1 MTAKQITDKIA
12 LLKEAMKKEKIKSV
26 KDKIKNKIEDLRQQA
41 KTSNISTTQLA
52 KSLLGS
58 QRKVANMSDDELR
71 SALKQLKPR
80 SEYSFLKLSSYRSL
94 PKVKDDLKRYAKPVG
109 WRIKGKNN
117 THIPSQKELAIAK
130 KKGTAYYED
139 RPNRADVVRP
149 AKLEDGGMMAK
160 GGIVAY
166 ANDDYENRIGAFSS
180 KASAKTFAKK
190 NVDKYDEITF
200 EDKSGDSI
208 VVSKGDTAKDID
220 WLFGESYSKMA
231 KGGNVERGSAHL
243 YITHTRGQYLVYHG
257 DDVILKPNAK
267 PLFERKG
274 VEEGTWMKMWN
285 VLYGTKKEL
294 K

>member
-160 GGIVAY
+160 GG
-166 ANDDYENRIGAFSS
+166 
-180 KASAKTFAKK
+180 
-190 NVDKYDEITF
+190 
-200 EDKSGDSI
+200 
-208 VVSKGDTAKDID
+208 
-220 WLFGESYSKMA
+220 
-231 KGGNVERGSAHL
+231 NVERGSAHL

>member
-80 SEYSFLKLSSYRSL
+80 SEYSFLKLADYRSL
-94 PKVKDDLKRYAKPVG
+94 PKVKDDLKRFAKPVG

-117 THIPSQKELAIAK
+117 THRPSPKELAIAK
-130 KKGTAYYED
+130 KKGTAYYEE
-139 RPNRADVVRP
+139 RPDRADVVRP

-160 GGIVAY
+160 GGNADSLLIAY
-166 ANDDYENRIGAFSS
+166 GDSDYDNRIGHFTSL
-180 KASAKTFAKK
+180 KL
-190 NVDKYDEITF
+190 
-200 EDKSGDSI
+200 
-208 VVSKGDTAKDID
+208 AKD
-220 WLFGESYSKMA
+220 LQNKM
-231 KGGNVERGSAHL
+231 
-243 YITHTRGQYLVYHG
+243 
-257 DDVILKPNAK
+257 
-267 PLFERKG
+267 
-274 VEEGTWMKMWN
+274 
-285 VLYGTKKEL
+285 
-294 K
+294 